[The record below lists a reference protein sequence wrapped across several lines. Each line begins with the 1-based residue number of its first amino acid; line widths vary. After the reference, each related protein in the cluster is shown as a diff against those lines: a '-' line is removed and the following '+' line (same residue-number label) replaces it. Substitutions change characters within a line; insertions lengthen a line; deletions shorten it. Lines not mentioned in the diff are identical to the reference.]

1 MDIPLPYQLPTGLG
15 YHEWHPARKKLLIPS
30 FHPDIPVSKLMAKKL
45 IIYAKLTNL
54 KASA

>member
-1 MDIPLPYQLPTGLG
+1 VDIPLPYQLPTGLG

-30 FHPDIPVSKLMAKKL
+30 FHPDIPVSKLMAKNL
-45 IIYAKLTNL
+45 IIYAKLTNF